1 MKSES
6 LLIVTLILIKVFV
19 IGLKNANADIWT
31 TCDNS
36 FTPKYALNYNTHF
49 LVYEGENIEATNP
62 LYRCGDTN
70 YPNYVTI

>member
-6 LLIVTLILIKVFV
+6 LLIITLILIKVFV
-19 IGLKNANADIWT
+19 IGLKNASADIWT

-49 LVYEGENIEATNP
+49 LVY
-62 LYRCGDTN
+62 
-70 YPNYVTI
+70 